1 MAKKSPL
8 FPDNKYQ
15 NKGERINKAK
25 KKGGG
30 LSAHMK
36 LIQQGMKF
44 FLLQEI
50 ETPRTFIIFWKYK
63 K

>member
-25 KKGGG
+25 KKKGGIKCSHEID
-30 LSAHMK
+30 SA
-36 LIQQGMKF
+36 GNEVF
-44 FLLQEI
+44 
-50 ETPRTFIIFWKYK
+50 PSSRN
-63 K
+63 